1 MKFIRDI
8 ISEKRAQAAA
18 SGQAGTGRANSTLVL
33 SEEFIAPL
41 SDVIRDREKELVPRD
56 KVTRRDI
63 DSFEFDAARLS
74 GMLRDTP
81 AAKATAV
88 EEDIVQEEEQFVE
101 AVEEVED
108 VAAPEVAAQEVEET
122 AEEPEEGLF
131 NDLDETDEAGHEDA
145 DYDFDMFDEEVD
157 ELEEAEDEFTR
168 TLDRIVAETDDEPEE
183 EMSLAGEGSFDEEE
197 AFVEEETLEAEEA
210 PVEGHAE
217 IEAEMADEM
226 AEETL
231 EFEADEFEPE
241 LDEEDDSAIN
251 AGIMSVLSA
260 QREEAEAAAE
270 EETSDYA
277 LDEEDEAEEAETLA
291 VEEEPSEPQPVA
303 ETVKP
308 EPVAEQV
315 TPESTDEERR
325 AALMRRFAA
334 MEAKVQEPEYDEEE
348 PQASAPM
355 DNGWTGAIPRPVRAP
370 APREAAEA
378 PQPARLR
385 RAMPEQPKV
394 AEPVAEASPVD
405 VPAPAAGRASRRAG
419 RVKTRLLGFSNNE
432 TQAADPF
439 AESPAPR
446 STQAEFPVGWL
457 IIVNG
462 PGRGTCFTLQN
473 GVAQIGRGEDQA
485 VRLDFGD
492 NSISRANHA
501 AVAYDAESRK
511 FYLGHGG
518 KANLVR
524 LNNRPVLST
533 EELDTGNLIRIGETT
548 LRFVALCGK
557 DFDWTASQE
566 DKPRHV
572 SFG

>member
-18 SGQAGTGRANSTLVL
+18 GGQNSTGKAKSTLVL
-33 SEEFIAPL
+33 SDEFIAPL
-41 SDVIRDREKELVPRD
+41 SDVMRDREQDLVPRD

-74 GMLRDTP
+74 GMLRETP
-81 AAKATAV
+81 AAKAPTV
-88 EEDIVQEEEQFVE
+88 EEDVIREEEHPAE
-101 AVEEVED
+101 AIEEVED
-108 VAAPEVAAQEVEET
+108 VAAPEVAASKIAET
-122 AEEPEEGLF
+122 DEEPEEGLF
-131 NDLDETDEAGHEDA
+131 SDLDDADDADQEDA
-145 DYDFDMFDEEVD
+145 DYEFDVFDEEVD
-157 ELEEAEDEFTR
+157 DLEEAEDEFTR
-168 TLDRIVAETDDEPEE
+168 TLDRIVAATDDDPEE
-183 EMSLAGEGSFDEEE
+183 EMSLAEEGGISEEE
-197 AFVEEETLEAEEA
+197 ASAEEEAYAEAEEE
-210 PVEGHAE
+210 PVEEHAG
-217 IEAEMADEM
+217 IEAEMAD
-226 AEETL
+226 ETL

-241 LDEEDDSAIN
+241 LDEEDDSALN

-260 QREEAEAAAE
+260 QREETEAAAE
-270 EETSDYA
+270 EETPVYA
-277 LDEEDEAEEAETLA
+277 FDAEDELEEMEAFA
-291 VEEEPSEPQPVA
+291 DEEEPSEPLPVA
-303 ETVKP
+303 EEVEP

-315 TPESTDEERR
+315 AKESTDEERR
-325 AALMRRFAA
+325 VALLRRFAA
-334 MEAKVQEPEYDEEE
+334 MEAKVQEPEYDDEEE
-348 PQASAPM
+348 QASAPM
-355 DNGWTGAIPRPVRAP
+355 ENGWTGAIPRPVRAP
-370 APREAAEA
+370 APLETAEA
-378 PQPARLR
+378 PQTARLR
-385 RAMPEQPKV
+385 RAVPEQPKV
-394 AEPVAEASPVD
+394 AEHVAEASPVD

-432 TQAADPF
+432 SQAADPF

>member
-18 SGQAGTGRANSTLVL
+18 GGQNSTGKAKSTLVL
-33 SEEFIAPL
+33 SDEFIAPL
-41 SDVIRDREKELVPRD
+41 SEVMRDREQDLVPRD

-74 GMLRDTP
+74 GMLRETP
-81 AAKATAV
+81 AAKAPTV
-88 EEDIVQEEEQFVE
+88 EEDVIREEEHLAE
-101 AVEEVED
+101 AIEEVED
-108 VAAPEVAAQEVEET
+108 VAAPEVAASKIEET
-122 AEEPEEGLF
+122 DEEPEEGLF
-131 NDLDETDEAGHEDA
+131 SDLDDANDAGQEDA
-145 DYDFDMFDEEVD
+145 DYDFDVFDEEVD
-157 ELEEAEDEFTR
+157 DLEEAEDEFTR
-168 TLDRIVAETDDEPEE
+168 TLDRIVAATDDEPEE
-183 EMSLAGEGSFDEEE
+183 EMSLAEEGGISEEE
-197 AFVEEETLEAEEA
+197 AFAEEQAYAEAEDEPVEEPA
-210 PVEGHAE
+210 G
-217 IEAEMADEM
+217 IEAEMADE
-226 AEETL
+226 TL
-231 EFEADEFEPE
+231 EFEEDEFEPE
-241 LDEEDDSAIN
+241 LDEENDSALN
-251 AGIMSVLSA
+251 AGVMSVLSA
-260 QREEAEAAAE
+260 QREETQAAAE
-270 EETSDYA
+270 EETSEYA
-277 LDEEDEAEEAETLA
+277 FDAEDELEEIEAFA
-291 VEEEPSEPQPVA
+291 DVEEPSEPLPVA
-303 ETVKP
+303 EEVEP

-315 TPESTDEERR
+315 APERTDEERR
-325 AALMRRFAA
+325 VALLRRFAA
-334 MEAKVQEPEYDEEE
+334 MEAKVQEPEYDDEEDHS
-348 PQASAPM
+348 SAPM
-355 DNGWTGAIPRPVRAP
+355 ENGWTGAIPRPVRAP
-370 APREAAEA
+370 APLETAEA
-378 PQPARLR
+378 PQTARLR
-385 RAMPEQPKV
+385 RAVPEQPKV
-394 AEPVAEASPVD
+394 AAPVAETSPVD

>member
-1 MKFIRDI
+1 
-8 ISEKRAQAAA
+8 
-18 SGQAGTGRANSTLVL
+18 
-33 SEEFIAPL
+33 
-41 SDVIRDREKELVPRD
+41 
-56 KVTRRDI
+56 
-63 DSFEFDAARLS
+63 
-74 GMLRDTP
+74 
-81 AAKATAV
+81 
-88 EEDIVQEEEQFVE
+88 
-101 AVEEVED
+101 
-108 VAAPEVAAQEVEET
+108 
-122 AEEPEEGLF
+122 
-131 NDLDETDEAGHEDA
+131 
-145 DYDFDMFDEEVD
+145 
-157 ELEEAEDEFTR
+157 
-168 TLDRIVAETDDEPEE
+168 
-183 EMSLAGEGSFDEEE
+183 
-197 AFVEEETLEAEEA
+197 
-210 PVEGHAE
+210 
-217 IEAEMADEM
+217 MAD
-226 AEETL
+226 ETL

-241 LDEEDDSAIN
+241 LDEEDDSALN

-270 EETSDYA
+270 EETSEYA
-277 LDEEDEAEEAETLA
+277 FDAEDEPEEMEALADEEEL
-291 VEEEPSEPQPVA
+291 SEPLPVA
-303 ETVKP
+303 EAVEP
-308 EPVAEQV
+308 EPLAEQV
-315 TPESTDEERR
+315 APERTDEERR
-325 AALMRRFAA
+325 VALLRRFAA
-334 MEAKVQEPEYDEEE
+334 MEAKVQEPEYDDEEE
-348 PQASAPM
+348 QASAPM

-370 APREAAEA
+370 APLETAEA
-378 PQPARLR
+378 PQTARLR
-385 RAMPEQPKV
+385 RAVPEQPKV

-419 RVKTRLLGFSNNE
+419 RVKTRLLGFSTNE